1 MILKETEEKK
11 KYNDALRE
19 KKKYCLL
26 PGGLP
31 AKVRIIYFVFVK
43 FTFIASNVLI
53 LNLEF

>member
-1 MILKETEEKK
+1 MISKETEEKK

-31 AKVRIIYFVFVK
+31 AKVNIILL
-43 FTFIASNVLI
+43 SLS
-53 LNLEF
+53 